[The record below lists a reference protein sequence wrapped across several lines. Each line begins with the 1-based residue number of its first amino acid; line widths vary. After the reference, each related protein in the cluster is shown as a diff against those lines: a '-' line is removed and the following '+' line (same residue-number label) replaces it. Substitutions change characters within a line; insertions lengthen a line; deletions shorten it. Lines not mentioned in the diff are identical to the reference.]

1 MKNLGIALIVIGVL
15 MSVFTS
21 FSYTKEKKLI
31 DIGPLQVNQKE
42 DKTIGW
48 PVYAGIGIGL
58 FGVALIAMDK
68 KQK

>member
-21 FSYTKEKKLI
+21 FSYTKEKKVI